1 MRVAEG
7 SAGPDPATPPK
18 VPLVMTDAAVIRR
31 SRLEPELFAVL
42 FDRHAPFIHRYVN
55 RRAGRQAADDLT
67 AETFL
72 AAFSKRGQYDLGH
85 PDARPWLYGIATNL
99 IGQHRREE
107 VRQYRIRQA
116 VVPDLDLPDLA
127 ERAATDMTARAAR
140 GALVA
145 ALAGLSP
152 GDRDVLILIAWEE
165 LTYPEAARA
174 LGIPVGTVR
183 SRLNRARRTIRAEL
197 AAGDPAGAFREV
209 LGDD

>member
-1 MRVAEG
+1 MRVADG

-18 VPLVMTDAAVIRR
+18 VPPVMTDAAVIRR

-55 RRAGRQAADDLT
+55 RRVGRQAADDLV

-72 AAFSKRGQYDLGH
+72 AAFGKREQYDPGY
-85 PDARPWLYGIATNL
+85 PDARPWLYGFATNV

-116 VVPDLDLPDLA
+116 VIPDLDLPDPA
-127 ERAATDMTARAAR
+127 ERAAADLTARAAR
-140 GALVA
+140 DTLVA
-145 ALAGLSP
+145 ALAALPP

-165 LTYPEAARA
+165 LTYPEVARA
-174 LGIPVGTVR
+174 LDIPVGTVR
-183 SRLNRARRTIRAEL
+183 SRLNRARRTIRAAL